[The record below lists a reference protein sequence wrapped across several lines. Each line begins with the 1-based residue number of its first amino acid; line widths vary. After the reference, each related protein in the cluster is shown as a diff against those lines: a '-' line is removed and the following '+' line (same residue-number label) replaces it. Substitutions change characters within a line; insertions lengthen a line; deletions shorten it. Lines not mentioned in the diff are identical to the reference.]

1 MKSTLIF
8 LLSIWLTAICPAE
21 TGLNEA
27 EATATARQ
35 WAGLLTNS
43 DVNGLET
50 LLATDY
56 VHTHGTGKV
65 ESKQQFVEALRSGAR
80 KYERCDMSDLRVIP
94 LGNTA
99 VVYGSLDV
107 KAVTKSKTIEG
118 THRFTMVIAKT
129 DQSIKV
135 VSFQATPTE
144 KKD

>member
-21 TGLNEA
+21 TGLTEA
-27 EATATARQ
+27 EATATAHQ

-56 VHTHGTGKV
+56 IHTHGTGKV

-80 KYERCDMSDLRVIP
+80 KYERCDMSNLQVIP
-94 LGNTA
+94 LGNVA
-99 VVYGSLDV
+99 LVHGNLNV
-107 KAVTKSKTIEG
+107 KAVTKSKTIEA
-118 THRFTMVIAKT
+118 THRFTMVTAKT
-129 DQSIKV
+129 DQGIKV
-135 VSFQATPTE
+135 VSYQATPSE
-144 KKD
+144 KKE